1 MKKIIFLFLFLIIIF
16 SIYFLRQNLEPQKSS
31 PEPKVEEVYGID
43 ISHYQKTINW
53 DQVSKSDKIIF
64 YRRTKNNTSERVEKK
79 SRVQFCIIK
88 ATEGENFVDGKFKEN
103 LSGCNK
109 YKIPKT
115 GYHYFRFK
123 SDPKKQAQNFIN
135 QVPKSQINFPP
146 AIDLEYKYNESL
158 KVENPSIKK
167 DFVRKLKILSG
178 ELEKH
183 YGQKPI
189 FYTTPQFYASLI
201 KNNFPDNPIWI
212 QDLRPVKSPNCEWMF
227 WQISLRGQIK
237 GIIGAVDIDK
247 FNGRKEDFYKFVNQ
261 K

>member
-1 MKKIIFLFLFLIIIF
+1 MKKIIYIFLFLIIIL

-43 ISHYQKTINW
+43 ISHYQETINW

-115 GYHYFRFK
+115 GYHYF
-123 SDPKKQAQNFIN
+123 Q
-135 QVPKSQINFPP
+135 
-146 AIDLEYKYNESL
+146 
-158 KVENPSIKK
+158 
-167 DFVRKLKILSG
+167 
-178 ELEKH
+178 
-183 YGQKPI
+183 
-189 FYTTPQFYASLI
+189 
-201 KNNFPDNPIWI
+201 
-212 QDLRPVKSPNCEWMF
+212 
-227 WQISLRGQIK
+227 
-237 GIIGAVDIDK
+237 
-247 FNGRKEDFYKFVNQ
+247 
-261 K
+261 